1 MRTLVLV
8 EHPLTAPC
16 LRVRHLLLLGRPAG
30 HLLLRLHHLL
40 PELHIDLADDV
51 RLCGKGRESEADRV
65 MRAKERGRGWAR
77 SVPSSFEEQFARKW
91 EGKKRT
97 RTARRT
103 SKHFTKVTLTK
114 RHYLLWNIA
123 TFHIFVVA
131 QQNGP
136 QLDGEDPP
144 PRQRFFARRQSLR

>member
-91 EGKKRT
+91 EERKRNT
-97 RTARRT
+97 LAP
-103 SKHFTKVTLTK
+103 HFTRMTLTIK
-114 RHYLLWNIA
+114 AMHY
-123 TFHIFVVA
+123 
-131 QQNGP
+131 
-136 QLDGEDPP
+136 
-144 PRQRFFARRQSLR
+144 SL